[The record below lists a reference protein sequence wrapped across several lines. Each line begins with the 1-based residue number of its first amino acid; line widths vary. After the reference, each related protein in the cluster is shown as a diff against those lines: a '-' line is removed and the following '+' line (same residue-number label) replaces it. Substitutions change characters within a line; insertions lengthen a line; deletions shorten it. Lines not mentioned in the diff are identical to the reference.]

1 MSKNTIFSGM
11 QPTGALHIGNYLGAL
26 KQWVDLQHEYH
37 SIFCIVD
44 YHALTIA
51 YEPKA
56 LRQRIIDLALDWLG
70 AGIDPAESIVFVQSH
85 VAEHTEL
92 AWIFNSLT
100 PLGELERMTQFKEKS
115 SQHKQNINAGL
126 FTYPILQAADIL
138 LYKANTVPVGEDQV
152 QHIELT
158 RDIARKF
165 NNAFGKTFPEAK
177 PLLTRTPRVMSL
189 VEPEA
194 KMSKSKGDKH
204 YIALTDSP
212 SAIRAKVKSAVTDT
226 AGGSKAAGVINLL
239 ALLSEFGA
247 KATVENMA
255 ADHKNGTLK
264 YSVLKEVVAEA
275 IIKHLEPMQAK
286 RASLAK
292 DKDKIAGILLN
303 GAERAS
309 AIAQKTMEEVR
320 KKIGV
325 R

>member
-1 MSKNTIFSGM
+1 M

-26 KQWVDLQHEYH
+26 KQWVDLQHEYN

-51 YEPKA
+51 FEPKA
-56 LRQRIIDLALDWLG
+56 LRQRIIDLALDWLS
-70 AGIDPAESIVFVQSH
+70 AGIDPAKSIVFVQSH

-158 RDIARKF
+158 RDIAHKF
-165 NNAFGKTFPEAK
+165 NNTFGKTFPEAK

-212 SAIRAKVKSAVTDT
+212 SIIRAKVKSAVTDT
-226 AGGSKAAGVINLL
+226 AGGSKAAGVANLL
-239 ALLSEFGA
+239 TLLAEFGA
-247 KATVENMA
+247 KATVDNMA
-255 ADHKNGTLK
+255 QDHKNGTLK

-275 IIKHLEPMQAK
+275 IIKHLEPIQER

-292 DKDKIAGILLN
+292 DKDKITGILLD